1 MLLSGDPSPL
11 ESSDL
16 VVNDITVVGLLSG
29 SSVFSETVATLQAA
43 RFDPAILVGEEIPLE
58 RTAEALVPRPASRQG
73 APKTHIVISR

>member
-1 MLLSGDPSPL
+1 MLLFGDPSPL